1 MLRVLH
7 ACNYHFTTSHLLSS
21 RECLPREENYKIP
34 CRPCNLL
41 RMRMTSLHAV
51 KLVVNS
57 LVNLQLHQP
66 TMVYGTGRMWCSFW
80 RTAEVCHLRFIRITT
95 QRRSEQLGLLLENQL
110 ESAGFSGDGTNNDQG
125 FRGPRVPCFYTLTT
139 TTYDTSRSNK
149 KPIE

>member
-7 ACNYHFTTSHLLSS
+7 AGNYYFTTSHLLSS

-41 RMRMTSLHAV
+41 RIRMTSLHAV

-80 RTAEVCHLRFIRITT
+80 RTAEVCHLRFIRISVST
-95 QRRSEQLGLLLENQL
+95 QRTIRPTFREPARICGFLWGWNQQRSGV
-110 ESAGFSGDGTNNDQG
+110 
-125 FRGPRVPCFYTLTT
+125 PRP
-139 TTYDTSRSNK
+139 
-149 KPIE
+149 